1 MENFY
6 YLCNKTIKTMK
17 KLLFFAICLMF
28 GVAPLQAAEPKAK
41 TDTLYILGVGNS
53 WTRDSMRWL
62 SAIAKSS
69 GCTVVVG
76 HAYLGGS
83 TLENQYN
90 GIDNPEYTYKHGKV
104 NQVVHSTYQY
114 WFYDCSENPVKTPAK
129 GYRNGMNGIGVTLE
143 SVVTDKPWEIVVL
156 QPESTARRYNLAKGG
171 TFDLNL
177 LVERIKKMMK
187 PEVAAKARFGLMV
200 PFSYPQG
207 NTDYR
212 KNVYMM
218 YNNGVK
224 PASQQ
229 EWDDLYE
236 RMHHIL
242 QSDTREIGKA
252 MGENCQFYVNVGK
265 AIYLGRQHKQL
276 SKSGY
281 KLQRSQNNTHLSEG
295 LAMYIASL
303 AYAYTLLDIKQE
315 DVKFYPKYS
324 KDPQL
329 TGDRG
334 KTDYI
339 AIENTP
345 ALAKQARKVAWK
357 ACKR

>member
-1 MENFY
+1 
-6 YLCNKTIKTMK
+6 MK
-17 KLLFFAICLMF
+17 RLLFFIACVVLA
-28 GVAPLQAAEPKAK
+28 VVDVEAAEPKAK
-41 TDTLYILGVGNS
+41 CDTLYILGVGNS

-62 SAIAKSS
+62 SAIAESA
-69 GCTVVVG
+69 GRPVVVG

-83 TLENQYN
+83 TLEQQYR
-90 GIDNPEYTYKHGKV
+90 GIDDDTFTYPHRRV
-104 NQVVHSTYQY
+104 NQVVHNTYQY
-114 WFYDCSENPVKTPAK
+114 WLYDCSENPVKTPSK
-129 GYRNGMNGIGVTLE
+129 GYKNGLAGIGVTLE
-143 SVVTDKPWEIVVL
+143 SVVVDKPWEIMVL
-156 QPESTARRYNLAKGG
+156 QPENTMRRYLKSQGG

-177 LVERIKKMMK
+177 LVQRIKKMMK
-187 PEVAAKARFGLMV
+187 PEVAAKVRCGLMV
-200 PFSYPQG
+200 PFSYPAG

-212 KNVYMM
+212 QTICDWYNKGVRPTNQEGWDALYDKIHHTIQKEIYELGASMGKNC
-218 YNNGVK
+218 
-224 PASQQ
+224 
-229 EWDDLYE
+229 D
-236 RMHHIL
+236 
-242 QSDTREIGKA
+242 
-252 MGENCQFYVNVGK
+252 FYVNVGQ

-315 DVKFYPKYS
+315 DVTFYPKYS
-324 KDPQL
+324 KDVQL

-334 KTDYI
+334 TTDI
-339 AIENTP
+339 ITVENTP

>member
-1 MENFY
+1 
-6 YLCNKTIKTMK
+6 MK
-17 KLLFFAICLMF
+17 RLLLFAICALIGITEMR
-28 GVAPLQAAEPKAK
+28 AAEPVAK

-62 SAIAKSS
+62 SAIANSA
-69 GCTVVVG
+69 GVPVVVG

-90 GIDNPEYTYKHGKV
+90 GIDNLEYTYRHGKV

-114 WFYDCSENPVKTPAK
+114 WLYNGTENPKKTPNK
-129 GYRNGMNGIGVTLE
+129 GYRNGLAGIGVTLE
-143 SVVTDKPWEIVVL
+143 SVVADKPWDIMIL

-187 PEVAAKARFGLMV
+187 PEVAAKVRCGLMV
-200 PFSYPQG
+200 PFSYPKG

-212 KNVYMM
+212 KHLYTM
-218 YNNGVK
+218 YNNGIA
-224 PASQQ
+224 PTSQD
-229 EWDDLYE
+229 EWDALYDKV
-236 RMHHIL
+236 HHIL

-252 MGENCQFYVNVGK
+252 MGDNCQFYVNVGL
-265 AIYLGRQHKQL
+265 AIYNARQDKQL

-324 KDPQL
+324 KDVQL

-334 KTDYI
+334 TTDI
-339 AIENTP
+339 ITVENTP
-345 ALAKQARKVAWK
+345 ALAKKARKVAWK
-357 ACKR
+357 ACK

>member
-1 MENFY
+1 
-6 YLCNKTIKTMK
+6 MK
-17 KLLFFAICLMF
+17 KLLLFAVCVMF
-28 GVAPLQAAEPKAK
+28 GVSDLYAAEPKAK
-41 TDTLYILGVGNS
+41 CDTLYILGVGNS

-62 SAIAKSS
+62 SAITKSA
-69 GCTVVVG
+69 GRPVVVG

-83 TLENQYN
+83 TLEQQYM
-90 GIDNPEYTYKHGKV
+90 GIDDHSFTYPHRNV

-114 WFYDCSENPVKTPAK
+114 WLYNCTENPKKTPAK
-129 GYRNGMNGIGVTLE
+129 GYKNGLAGIGVTLE

-156 QPESTARRYNLAKGG
+156 QPESTARRYNLERGG

-187 PEVAAKARFGLMV
+187 PEVASKARFGLMV

-229 EWDDLYE
+229 EWDELYE
-236 RMHHIL
+236 KMHHIL
-242 QSDTREIGKA
+242 QSDIREIGKA
-252 MGENCQFYVNVGK
+252 MGDNCQFYVNVGL
-265 AIYLGRQHKQL
+265 AIYNGRQDKQV

-295 LAMYIASL
+295 LAMYLASL
-303 AYAYTLLDIKQE
+303 AYAYTLLDIEQE
-315 DVKFYPKYS
+315 DVTFYPKYS
-324 KDPQL
+324 KDAQL

-334 KTDYI
+334 VTDI
-339 AIENTP
+339 ITVENTP
-345 ALAKQARKVAWK
+345 VLAKRARKIAWK
-357 ACKR
+357 ACKK

>member
-1 MENFY
+1 
-6 YLCNKTIKTMK
+6 MK
-17 KLLFFAICLMF
+17 RFLLFVVCVLIGASEIK
-28 GVAPLQAAEPKAK
+28 AAEPVAK

-62 SAIAKSS
+62 SAIAKSA
-69 GCTVVVG
+69 GVPVVVG

-90 GIDNPEYTYKHGKV
+90 GIDNLSYTYKHR
-104 NQVVHSTYQY
+104 NIDQVVHSTYQY
-114 WFYDCSENPVKTPAK
+114 WLYNCSENPKKTPNK
-129 GYRNGMNGIGVTLE
+129 GYRNGLNGIGVTLE
-143 SVVTDKPWEIVVL
+143 SVVADKPWEIVVL

-187 PEVAAKARFGLMV
+187 PEVADKARFGLMV
-200 PFSYPQG
+200 PFSYPKG

-212 KNVYMM
+212 KHLYTM
-218 YNNGVK
+218 YNNGVA
-224 PASQQ
+224 PASQA
-229 EWDDLYE
+229 EWDALYE
-236 RMHHIL
+236 KVHHLL

-252 MGENCQFYVNVGK
+252 MGDNCQFYVNVGL
-265 AIYLGRQHKQL
+265 AIYNARQDKHL
-276 SKSGY
+276 SQSGY

-324 KDPQL
+324 KDVQL

-334 KTDYI
+334 TTDI
-339 AIENTP
+339 ITVENTP
-345 ALAKQARKVAWK
+345 ALAKKARKVAWK
-357 ACKR
+357 ACK

>member
-1 MENFY
+1 
-6 YLCNKTIKTMK
+6 MK
-17 KLLFFAICLMF
+17 RLLLFIACVVLA
-28 GVAPLQAAEPKAK
+28 VVDVEAAEPKAK
-41 TDTLYILGVGNS
+41 CDTLYILGVGNS

-62 SAIAKSS
+62 SAIAESA
-69 GCTVVVG
+69 GRPVVVG

-83 TLENQYN
+83 TLEQQYR
-90 GIDNPEYTYKHGKV
+90 GIDDLSFTYPHRRV
-104 NQVVHSTYQY
+104 NQVVHNTYQY
-114 WFYDCSENPVKTPAK
+114 WLYDCSENPTKTPSK
-129 GYRNGMNGIGVTLE
+129 GYKNGLAGIGVTLE
-143 SVVTDKPWEIVVL
+143 SVVVDKPWDIMVL
-156 QPESTARRYNLAKGG
+156 QPENTMRRYLKSQGG

-187 PEVAAKARFGLMV
+187 PEVAAKVRCGLMV

-212 KNVYMM
+212 QTICNWYNKGVRPTNQEGWDALYDKIHHTIQKEIYELGASMGKNC
-218 YNNGVK
+218 
-224 PASQQ
+224 
-229 EWDDLYE
+229 D
-236 RMHHIL
+236 
-242 QSDTREIGKA
+242 
-252 MGENCQFYVNVGK
+252 FYVNVGQ

-315 DVKFYPKYS
+315 DVTFYPKYS
-324 KDPQL
+324 KDVQL

-334 KTDYI
+334 TTDI
-339 AIENTP
+339 IKVENTP

>member
-1 MENFY
+1 
-6 YLCNKTIKTMK
+6 MK
-17 KLLFFAICLMF
+17 KILLFAICLLAA
-28 GVAPLQAAEPKAK
+28 VAPLQAAEPKAK
-41 TDTLYILGVGNS
+41 CDTLYILGVGNS

-62 SAIAKSS
+62 SAIAKST
-69 GCTVVVG
+69 GRPVVVG

-83 TLENQYN
+83 TLEQQYN
-90 GIDNPEYTYKHGKV
+90 GIDNLEYTYKHGKV
-104 NQVVHSTYQY
+104 HQVVHSTYQY
-114 WFYDCSENPVKTPAK
+114 WFYDCAENPKKTPAN
-129 GYRNGMNGIGVTLE
+129 GYRNGLNGIGVTLE
-143 SVVTDKPWEIVVL
+143 SVVVDKPWEIVVL

-218 YNNGVK
+218 YNDGKK
-224 PASQQ
+224 PASQA
-229 EWDDLYE
+229 EWDALYE
-236 RMHHIL
+236 KVHHIL
-242 QSDTREIGKA
+242 QSDIREIGKA
-252 MGENCQFYVNVGK
+252 MGDNCQFYVNVGL
-265 AIYLGRQHKQL
+265 AIYNGRQDKKVSQ
-276 SKSGY
+276 SGY

-303 AYAYTLLDIKQE
+303 SYAYTLLDIKQE
-315 DVKFYPKYS
+315 DVKFFPKYS

-334 KTDYI
+334 KTDLI
-339 AIENTP
+339 TVENTP
-345 ALAKQARKVAWK
+345 ALAKRARKIAWK
-357 ACKR
+357 AQDRNRTL

>member
-1 MENFY
+1 
-6 YLCNKTIKTMK
+6 MK
-17 KLLFFAICLMF
+17 KILLALCLLFGATS
-28 GVAPLQAAEPKAK
+28 LQAAEPKEK
-41 TDTLYILGVGNS
+41 CDTLYILGVGNS

-62 SAIAKSS
+62 SAIAKSADRP
-69 GCTVVVG
+69 VVVG

-83 TLENQYN
+83 TLEQQYN
-90 GIDNPEYTYKHGKV
+90 GIDNPEYTYRHGKV

-114 WFYDCSENPVKTPAK
+114 WLYDCSENPKKTPNK
-129 GYRNGMNGIGVTLE
+129 GYRNGLNGIGVTLE
-143 SVVTDKPWEIVVL
+143 SVVTDKPWDIMVL

-187 PEVAAKARFGLMV
+187 PEVASKARFGLMV

-252 MGENCQFYVNVGK
+252 MGENCQFYVNVGQ

-324 KDPQL
+324 KDVQL

-334 KTDYI
+334 TTDLI
-339 AIENTP
+339 KVENTP

>member
-1 MENFY
+1 
-6 YLCNKTIKTMK
+6 MK
-17 KLLFFAICLMF
+17 KILLLIICVAM
-28 GVAPLQAAEPKAK
+28 GVAEMKAAEPMAK
-41 TDTLYILGVGNS
+41 PDTLYLLGVGNS

-62 SAIAKSS
+62 SAIAKSA
-69 GCTVVVG
+69 GCPVVVG

-83 TLENQYN
+83 TLEQQYY
-90 GIDNPEYTYKHGKV
+90 GIDDLSYTYKHR
-104 NQVVHSTYQY
+104 NIDQVVHNTYQY
-114 WFYDCSENPVKTPAK
+114 WLYECSENPKKTPAK
-129 GYRNGMNGIGVTLE
+129 GYKNGLAGIGVTLE
-143 SVVTDKPWEIVVL
+143 SVVADKPWEVVVL

-200 PFSYPQG
+200 PFSYPEG

-212 KNVYMM
+212 KGVYMM
-218 YNNGVK
+218 YNDGVK
-224 PASQQ
+224 PASQK
-229 EWDDLYE
+229 EWDVLYE
-236 RMHHIL
+236 KMHHL
-242 QSDTREIGKA
+242 QQSDAREIGKS
-252 MGENCQFYVNVGK
+252 MGDNCQFYVNVGL
-265 AIYLGRQHKQL
+265 AIYNGRQDKKISQ
-276 SKSGY
+276 SGY

-324 KDPQL
+324 KDAQL

-334 KTDYI
+334 KTDLI
-339 AIENTP
+339 TVENTP
-345 ALAKQARKVAWK
+345 ALAKRARKIAWK
-357 ACKR
+357 ACDK

>member
-1 MENFY
+1 
-6 YLCNKTIKTMK
+6 MK
-17 KLLFFAICLMF
+17 RLFLLFACVVMA
-28 GVAPLQAAEPKAK
+28 VVDVKAAEPKVK
-41 TDTLYILGVGNS
+41 CDTLYILGVGNS

-62 SAIAKSS
+62 SAIAKSADRP
-69 GCTVVVG
+69 VVVG

-83 TLENQYN
+83 TLEQQYK
-90 GIDNPEYTYKHGKV
+90 GIDDQSFTYKHR
-104 NQVVHSTYQY
+104 NIDQVVHNTYQY
-114 WFYDCSENPVKTPAK
+114 WLYDCSENPKKTPSK
-129 GYRNGMNGIGVTLE
+129 GYKNGLAGIGVTLE
-143 SVVTDKPWEIVVL
+143 SVVTDKPWDIMVI
-156 QPESTARRYNLAKGG
+156 QPENTMRRYVKSQGG

-187 PEVAAKARFGLMV
+187 PEVAAKVRCGLMV
-200 PFSYPQG
+200 PFSYPAG

-212 KNVYMM
+212 QTICDW
-218 YNNGVK
+218 YNDGVRPK
-224 PASQQ
+224 MQQ
-229 EWDDLYE
+229 EWDALYE
-236 RMHHIL
+236 YIHHCI
-242 QSDTREIGKA
+242 QKEIYEVGVSMGK
-252 MGENCQFYVNVGK
+252 NCEFYVNVGQ

-281 KLQRSQNNTHLSEG
+281 KLQRSQSNTHLSEG

-324 KDPQL
+324 KDAQL

-334 KTDYI
+334 TTDLI
-339 AIENTP
+339 KVENTP

>member
-1 MENFY
+1 
-6 YLCNKTIKTMK
+6 MK
-17 KLLFFAICLMF
+17 KILLLVLCLMF
-28 GVAPLQAAEPKAK
+28 GATQIKAAEPVVKR
-41 TDTLYILGVGNS
+41 DTLYVLGVGNS

-62 SAIAKSS
+62 SAIAKSA
-69 GCTVVVG
+69 GRPVVVG

-83 TLENQYN
+83 TLEQQYK
-90 GIDNPEYTYKHGKV
+90 GIDDLSFTYPHRKID
-104 NQVVHSTYQY
+104 QVVHSTYQY
-114 WFYDCSENPVKTPAK
+114 WLYDCSENPVKTPNK
-129 GYRNGMNGIGVTLE
+129 GYKNGMAGIGVTLE
-143 SVVTDKPWEIVVL
+143 SVVVDKPWDIMVL
-156 QPESTARRYNLAKGG
+156 QPESTMRRYVKSQGG

-187 PEVAAKARFGLMV
+187 PEVAAKVRCGLMV

-212 KNVYMM
+212 KALYEL
-218 YNNGVK
+218 YNDGVR
-224 PASQQ
+224 PASQE
-229 EWDDLYE
+229 EWDALYE
-236 RMHHIL
+236 KVHRII
-242 QSDTREIGKA
+242 QKEIYEVGASMGK
-252 MGENCQFYVNVGK
+252 NCEFYVNVGQ

-315 DVKFYPKYS
+315 DVTFYPKYS
-324 KDPQL
+324 KDVQL

-334 KTDYI
+334 TTDLI
-339 AIENTP
+339 KVENTP

-357 ACKR
+357 ATR

>member
-1 MENFY
+1 
-6 YLCNKTIKTMK
+6 MK
-17 KLLFFAICLMF
+17 RLFLLAICAMI
-28 GVAPLQAAEPKAK
+28 GVADLQAAEPKAK
-41 TDTLYILGVGNS
+41 CDTLYLLGVGNS

-62 SAIAKSS
+62 SAIAESA
-69 GCTVVVG
+69 GRPVVVG

-83 TLENQYN
+83 TLEQQYK
-90 GIDNPEYTYKHGKV
+90 GIDNLEYTYKHR
-104 NQVVHSTYQY
+104 NIDQVVHNTYQY
-114 WFYDCSENPVKTPAK
+114 WLYNCTENPKKTPNK
-129 GYRNGMNGIGVTLE
+129 GYRNGLAGIGVTLE
-143 SVVTDKPWEIVVL
+143 SVVVDKPWEIVVL

-212 KNVYMM
+212 KGLYQL
-218 YNNGVK
+218 YNNGVE
-224 PASQQ
+224 PTSQA
-229 EWDDLYE
+229 EWDALYE
-236 RMHHIL
+236 KVHHTL
-242 QSDTREIGKA
+242 QSDILEIGEA
-252 MGENCQFYVNVGK
+252 MGNNCQFYVNVGL
-265 AIYLGRQHKQL
+265 AIYNGRQDKQL

-315 DVKFYPKYS
+315 DVTFYPKYS
-324 KDPQL
+324 KDVQL

-334 KTDYI
+334 TTDI
-339 AIENTP
+339 ITVENTP
-345 ALAKQARKVAWK
+345 ALAKLARKVAWK
-357 ACKR
+357 ACKGSKK

>member
-1 MENFY
+1 
-6 YLCNKTIKTMK
+6 MK
-17 KLLFFAICLMF
+17 KILLFAICLLAA
-28 GVAPLQAAEPKAK
+28 VAPLQAAEPKAK
-41 TDTLYILGVGNS
+41 CDTLYILGVGNS

-62 SAIAKSS
+62 SAIAKST
-69 GCTVVVG
+69 GRPVVVG

-83 TLENQYN
+83 TLEQQYN
-90 GIDNPEYTYKHGKV
+90 GIDNLEYTYKHGKV
-104 NQVVHSTYQY
+104 HQVVHSTYQY
-114 WFYDCSENPVKTPAK
+114 WFYDCTEDPVKTPSK
-129 GYRNGMNGIGVTLE
+129 GYRNGLNGIGVTLE

-252 MGENCQFYVNVGK
+252 MGENCQFYVNVGQ

-324 KDPQL
+324 KDVQL

-334 KTDYI
+334 TTDLI
-339 AIENTP
+339 KVENTP

>member
-1 MENFY
+1 
-6 YLCNKTIKTMK
+6 MK
-17 KLLFFAICLMF
+17 RLFFIIACVVLAM
-28 GVAPLQAAEPKAK
+28 VDVKAAEPKAK
-41 TDTLYILGVGNS
+41 CDTLYILGVGNS

-62 SAIAKSS
+62 SAIAKSA
-69 GCTVVVG
+69 GRPVVVG

-83 TLENQYN
+83 TLEQQYR
-90 GIDNPEYTYKHGKV
+90 GIDDESFTYPHRKV
-104 NQVVHSTYQY
+104 NQVVHNTYQY
-114 WFYDCSENPVKTPAK
+114 WLYDCSENPIKTPSK
-129 GYRNGMNGIGVTLE
+129 GYKNGLAGIGVTLE
-143 SVVTDKPWEIVVL
+143 SVVIDKPWDIMVL
-156 QPESTARRYNLAKGG
+156 QPENTMRRYLKSQGG

-187 PEVAAKARFGLMV
+187 PEVAAKVRCGLMV
-200 PFSYPQG
+200 PFSYPAG

-212 KNVYMM
+212 QTICDW
-218 YNNGVK
+218 YNKGVR
-224 PASQQ
+224 PTNQ
-229 EWDDLYE
+229 EGWDALYE
-236 RMHHIL
+236 HIHRCI
-242 QSDTREIGKA
+242 QKEIYELGASMGK
-252 MGENCQFYVNVGK
+252 NCDFYVNVGQ

-315 DVKFYPKYS
+315 DVTFYPKYS
-324 KDPQL
+324 KDVQL

-334 KTDYI
+334 TTDI
-339 AIENTP
+339 IKVENTP

>member
-1 MENFY
+1 
-6 YLCNKTIKTMK
+6 MK
-17 KLLFFAICLMF
+17 KLLLFAVCVMF
-28 GVAPLQAAEPKAK
+28 GVSDLYAAEPKAK
-41 TDTLYILGVGNS
+41 CDTLYILGVGNS

-62 SAIAKSS
+62 SAIAKSANRP
-69 GCTVVVG
+69 VVVG

-83 TLENQYN
+83 TLEQQYN
-90 GIDNPEYTYKHGKV
+90 GIDNTEYTYKHR
-104 NQVVHSTYQY
+104 NIDQVVHNTYQY
-114 WFYDCSENPVKTPAK
+114 WLYDCSENPIKIPAK
-129 GYRNGMNGIGVTLE
+129 GYKNGLAGIGVTLE
-143 SVVTDKPWEIVVL
+143 SVVVDRPWEIVVL
-156 QPESTARRYNLAKGG
+156 QPECTARQYNLAKGG

-187 PEVAAKARFGLMV
+187 PEVAAKVRCGLMV

-229 EWDDLYE
+229 EWDELYE
-236 RMHHIL
+236 KMHHIL
-242 QSDTREIGKA
+242 QSDIREIGEA
-252 MGENCQFYVNVGK
+252 MDKNCEFYVNVGK

-315 DVKFYPKYS
+315 DATFYPKYS
-324 KDPQL
+324 KDTQL

-334 KTDYI
+334 TTDI
-339 AIENTP
+339 ITMENTP